1 MNNVLTREEIV
12 AVAIICHDEA
22 AQLKIN
28 NGYETSKV
36 KELVGIFE
44 KLVKTHDINEDDFES
59 YNLRHRAEMRKTTP
73 VEGDWIVLERY
84 PSGKVM
90 RAVFIQDGF
99 HNDET
104 WVEAV
109 LKDGSHRFELLHAG
123 GNDYREWE
131 LVEVL

>member
-22 AQLKIN
+22 AQLEIN
-28 NGYETSKV
+28 NGYETFKV

-90 RAVFIQDGF
+90 RAEFIGDAP
-99 HNDET
+99 HDDL
-104 WVEAV
+104 WVQCV
-109 LKDGSHRFELLHAG
+109 LAGGSHRFELLHAG

-131 LVEVL
+131 LVEKE